1 MRWSAA
7 AVVAWCAV
15 TPAWAGVVS
24 LKAADGQPV
33 AADESGTGARGV
45 VLVPGA
51 GHARAEWADLAA
63 SLVKAGFHVLTVD
76 VRQAPADGT
85 WQGAVDDVR
94 GAVTWLK
101 GRGATQIAVV
111 GVDVGGAVAL
121 QAAAVEPAVTSVGV
135 LSPKLS
141 VPGVKMT
148 DALAG
153 LGARPLLVIVGST
166 DTTGVRAGTAM
177 TTEPG
182 RRLRVV
188 EGGSTGLQLFRQAA
202 DLQGGLVGWLTDA
215 AAGES
220 GPRTDALR
228 AGDAS
233 SLETTGTR
241 IGEKP

>member
-1 MRWSAA
+1 
-7 AVVAWCAV
+7 
-15 TPAWAGVVS
+15 
-24 LKAADGQPV
+24 
-33 AADESGTGARGV
+33 
-45 VLVPGA
+45 
-51 GHARAEWADLAA
+51 
-63 SLVKAGFHVLTVD
+63 
-76 VRQAPADGT
+76 
-85 WQGAVDDVR
+85 
-94 GAVTWLK
+94 
-101 GRGATQIAVV
+101 
-111 GVDVGGAVAL
+111 
-121 QAAAVEPAVTSVGV
+121 
-135 LSPKLS
+135 
-141 VPGVKMT
+141 
-148 DALAG
+148 
-153 LGARPLLVIVGST
+153 
-166 DTTGVRAGTAM
+166 M